1 MTRHTAHRLNTARR
15 QGGMTLLVAMII
27 LVMITLLAVSAY
39 RVSNT
44 NLKVVGAMQGRQE
57 GQSSAQAVIEQVLS
71 SLQFTRAPAA
81 VAAAHWGV
89 DINGDGTEDYDVKL
103 SPQPKCI
110 RIAPVVIGATPQAAD
125 YPCIGSAVLGKAH
138 LSSYCADTIWE
149 ITATTQ
155 DKLTA
160 ANTTVRQ
167 GVAVRVGVDDAS
179 SSCS

>member
-1 MTRHTAHRLNTARR
+1 MKSTQSARR
-15 QGGMTLLVAMII
+15 QGGMTLLVGMII

-57 GQSSAQAVIEQVLS
+57 GQSAAQAVIEQVLS

-81 VAAAHWGV
+81 VAAAHYGI
-89 DINGDGTEDYDVKL
+89 DINNNGGEDYSVVL
-103 SPQPKCI
+103 NPAPRCV
-110 RIAPVVIGATPQAAD
+110 RTAPVVIGANPSPTD
-125 YPCIGSAVLGKAH
+125 LPCIGSAVLGKAH
-138 LSSYCADTIWE
+138 MSSYCADTIWE
-149 ITATTQ
+149 ITATTTDQ
-155 DKLTA
+155 LTA

>member
-1 MTRHTAHRLNTARR
+1 MNAASRSLRR

-57 GQSSAQAVIEQVLS
+57 GMAAAQAVIEQVLS

-81 VAAAHWGV
+81 VAAAHWGI
-89 DINGDGTEDYDVKL
+89 DINGDTNEDYDVKL
-103 SPQPKCI
+103 SPAPRCV
-110 RIAPVVIGATPQAAD
+110 RIAPVVIGATPQPQD

-138 LSSYCADTIWE
+138 LSSYCADTVWE
-149 ITATTQ
+149 ITATTT

-160 ANTTVRQ
+160 AKTTLRQ
-167 GVAVRVGVDDAS
+167 GVSVRVGVDDAS

>member
-1 MTRHTAHRLNTARR
+1 MKTTLHNARR

-27 LVMITLLAVSAY
+27 LMMITLLAVSAY

-57 GQSSAQAVIEQVLS
+57 SQAAAQSVIEQILS

-81 VAAAHWGV
+81 VAAAHWGI
-89 DINGDGTEDYDVKL
+89 DINGDGTEDYDVKVL
-103 SPQPKCI
+103 PQPRCI
-110 RIAPVVIGATPQAAD
+110 RTAPVVIGLTPKPED

-138 LSSYCADTIWE
+138 MSSYCADTIWE
-149 ITATTQ
+149 ITATTT
-155 DKLTA
+155 DKMTA

-167 GVAVRVGVDDAS
+167 GVSVRVGVDDAS
-179 SSCS
+179 SSCT

>member
-1 MTRHTAHRLNTARR
+1 MTHAYRFPRR
-15 QGGMTLLVAMII
+15 EGGMTLLVAMII

-39 RVSNT
+39 KVSNT
-44 NLKVVGAMQGRQE
+44 NLKLVGSMQGRQE
-57 GQSSAQAVIEQVLS
+57 GQASAQAVIEQVLS
-71 SLQFTRAPAA
+71 SLQFTRAPAG

-89 DINGDGTEDYDVKL
+89 DINGDGTEDFNVLL

-110 RIAPVVIGATPQAAD
+110 RIAPVVIGATPSAAD

-149 ITATTQ
+149 ITATTTDQ
-155 DKLTA
+155 LTA
-160 ANTTVRQ
+160 AKTTIKQ

-179 SSCS
+179 SSC

>member
-1 MTRHTAHRLNTARR
+1 MKR
-15 QGGMTLLVAMII
+15 QQGMTLLVAMVI

-44 NLKVVGAMQGRQE
+44 NLKVVGSMQGRQE
-57 GQSSAQAVIEQVLS
+57 GQSAAQAVIEQILS
-71 SLQFTRAPAA
+71 DLQFTRTPAA
-81 VAAAHWGV
+81 IASKHWGV
-89 DINGDGTEDYDVKL
+89 DINGDSTEDFDVKAT
-103 SPQPKCI
+103 PQPRCLRSK
-110 RIAPVVIGATPQAAD
+110 PVVIGATPQPAD

-149 ITATTQ
+149 ITATTT

-160 ANTTVRQ
+160 ATTTVRQ

-179 SSCS
+179 TSCS

>member
-1 MTRHTAHRLNTARR
+1 MTHAYPSARR

-57 GQSSAQAVIEQVLS
+57 GQSAAQAVIEQVLS

-81 VAAAHWGV
+81 VAAAHWGI
-89 DINGDGTEDYDVKL
+89 DMTGDGTEDYDVKL
-103 SPQPKCI
+103 VPQPKCI
-110 RIAPVVIGATPQAAD
+110 RVAPVVIGATVMPAD
-125 YPCIGSAVLGKAH
+125 LPCVGSAVLGKAH

-149 ITATTQ
+149 ITATTT

-160 ANTTVRQ
+160 AKTTVRQ

-179 SSCS
+179 SSC

>member
-1 MTRHTAHRLNTARR
+1 MNRQFPTARR
-15 QGGMTLLVAMII
+15 EGGMTLLVAMII

-44 NLKVVGAMQGRQE
+44 NLKIVGAMQGQQE
-57 GQSSAQAVIEQVLS
+57 G
-71 SLQFTRAPAA
+71 
-81 VAAAHWGV
+81 VAAAQDVIERVMSSLDFTRSPAGVAAQHYGV
-89 DINGDGTEDYDVKL
+89 DINGDTTEDFNVVL
-103 SPQPKCI
+103 SPIPRCL
-110 RIAPVVIGATPQAAD
+110 RTAPVVIGLVPRAED

-149 ITATTQ
+149 ITANTT

-160 ANTTVRQ
+160 SKSTVRQ

>member
-1 MTRHTAHRLNTARR
+1 MKRHIQTARR

-27 LVMITLLAVSAY
+27 LVMITLLAVSAF

-57 GQSSAQAVIEQVLS
+57 GVSAAQAVIEQVLS

-81 VAAAHWGV
+81 VGNALYGI
-89 DINGDGTEDYDVKL
+89 DINGDSTQDFNVVLNDPIPRCV
-103 SPQPKCI
+103 
-110 RIAPVVIGATPQAAD
+110 RTAPVVIGTTPRPED
-125 YPCIGSAVLGKAH
+125 YPCVGSAVLGKAH

-149 ITATTQ
+149 ITAKTT

-160 ANTTVRQ
+160 AKTTVRQ
-167 GVAVRVGVDDAS
+167 GVAVRVGVDDAA